1 MEVLREAPKVTSFI
15 PLVEHQSATPASF
28 YNGPP
33 VLHYYSDRCKVL
45 VLDRD
50 LSSVPALA
58 EFASGS
64 AGEAATNS
72 TAVNGNDVHDGEQV
86 HKTLEDVDIWV
97 TSRYG
102 KNSFAL
108 DKHLQRTASYY
119 SSATPLPSASRS
131 HIHRSHYMPSNHYHS
146 LPQASSK
153 VYTCS
158 SSLSNL
164 TPKKTQSRI
173 QYR

>member
-58 EFASGS
+58 EFASGG
-64 AGEAATNS
+64 AGETATNG
-72 TAVNGNDVHDGEQV
+72 TAVNGDGAHEGEEV
-86 HKTLEDVDIWV
+86 HKTLEEVDIWV
-97 TSRYG
+97 TSEYE
-102 KNSFAL
+102 NLFFTL
-108 DKHLQRTASYY
+108 DKH
-119 SSATPLPSASRS
+119 
-131 HIHRSHYMPSNHYHS
+131 
-146 LPQASSK
+146 
-153 VYTCS
+153 
-158 SSLSNL
+158 
-164 TPKKTQSRI
+164 
-173 QYR
+173 